1 MKFLIVEDNIVKN
14 VVVGTID
21 LADPTWINLDYN
33 VDIGWKYVEQFD
45 VFMRPD
51 WTNETWQEYVTAQT
65 NILNELQEYYTSLV
79 ASTHHMETFDEE
91 KQNEIR
97 EYLSSINDRIS
108 NIEKHVSNIY
118 NSSDVHLEPLEVRP
132 NLESEV

>member
-33 VDIGWKYVEQFD
+33 ADIGWKYVEQFD

-51 WTNETWQEYVTAQT
+51 WTTETWQEYVTAQT
-65 NILNELQEYYTSLV
+65 NILNELQAYYTSLV